1 MLLKR
6 VFTRLMGRGQTQPN
20 HRVSSLHRRVLCI
33 GGGNEFATMP
43 YHYAAWNKTL
53 LSEQLREGAHPIKST
68 LRLSEREEATFDA
81 VYCSHQLKNHSLQEG
96 GKILNGIRRL
106 LKPGGFVHL
115 KVPDVTVLMH
125 QMVKSGHDLED
136 VAYISAAGPISY
148 HDVLWGLNTAL
159 GEPGHAS
166 AGHKSGYSRKVINR
180 VLSDSGYMDCLH
192 IGERDGPEL
201 EVIAAVDRLHD
212 DYRILLGLKSQTS
225 QTPDTQ
231 KS

>member
-1 MLLKR
+1 MLLKK
-6 VFTRLMGRGQTQPN
+6 VFTRLMGKGQTQPS
-20 HRVSSLHRRVLCI
+20 HRGSSLHRRVLCI
-33 GGGNEFATMP
+33 GGGNELASMP

-53 LSEQLREGAHPIKST
+53 LSEQLKEGAHLIESA

-96 GKILNGIRRL
+96 GQILKGIRRL

-136 VAYISAAGPISY
+136 VAYISPVGPISY
-148 HDVLWGLNTAL
+148 HDVFWGLSTARSA
-159 GEPGHAS
+159 PGNSS
-166 AGHKSGYSRKVINR
+166 AGHKSGYSRKVLDR
-180 VLSDSGYMDCLH
+180 VLSDNGFLDLRH
-192 IGERDGPEL
+192 IGEQGGSEL
-201 EVIAAVDRLHD
+201 EVIAAFDRLHD

-225 QTPDTQ
+225 QP
-231 KS
+231 